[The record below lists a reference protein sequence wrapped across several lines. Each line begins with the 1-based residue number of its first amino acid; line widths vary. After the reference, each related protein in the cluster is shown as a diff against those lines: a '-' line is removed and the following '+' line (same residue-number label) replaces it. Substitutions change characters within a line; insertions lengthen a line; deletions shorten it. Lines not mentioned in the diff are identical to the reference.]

1 LKVEQLMKISLKDI
15 TEDSV
20 IAYFD
25 AVREEWILSW
35 PGQIVLCAS
44 QIHWTNEVCESFET
58 DSTAAYLSKCSAQI
72 DKTVALVR
80 GKLEPG
86 SRITLNAL
94 IVIDVHARD
103 VLKLLVEKNVKDVLD
118 FSWIAQLR

>member
-1 LKVEQLMKISLKDI
+1 MRDI
-15 TEDSV
+15 AQDSV
-20 IAYFD
+20 IAYFT
-25 AVREEWILSW
+25 ANREEWILSW

-44 QIHWTNEVCESFET
+44 QIHWTSEVCESFE
-58 DSTAAYLSKCSAQI
+58 DRSTSAYLAKCSDQI

-80 GKLEPG
+80 GKLDAG

-103 VLKLLVEKNVKDVLD
+103 VLKLLVESKVHDVTD
-118 FSWIAQLR
+118 FNWVAQLR

>member
-1 LKVEQLMKISLKDI
+1 MKASLRDI
-15 TEDSV
+15 AQDSV
-20 IAYFD
+20 IAYFSTE
-25 AVREEWILSW
+25 REEWILAW

-44 QIHWTNEVCESFET
+44 QIHWTSEVCESFENH
-58 DSTAAYLSKCSAQI
+58 STADYLAKCSEQI

-80 GKLEPG
+80 GKLDSG

-103 VLKLLVEKNVKDVLD
+103 VLKLLVESKVMDVMD
-118 FSWIAQLR
+118 FNWIAQLR